1 MNVRVLKTVS
11 CVIALAI
18 GSMAPVA
25 FSAQD
30 SATPAVK
37 PSAMASPSPSR
48 WDIFLG
54 YSYLAPYGTVQTPTN
69 SGTLPIN
76 FVSVNAGAIGSLAY
90 YFNNHLGLQVEGDAH
105 PMTIPGCTPYPTVVV
120 TPPPTGGDSLP
131 ALGVR
136 PLQVN
141 PGCNYQATASAN
153 DFYGGSGGLIYRWPF
168 TGSYAGHMRF
178 TPFVHALAG
187 VEEVI
192 GPLQQPKTWGWV
204 ITGGGGLDW
213 ETGWFNNHLALRLF
227 QADYQ
232 YMDENYGPVDGGAV
246 DVNALR
252 LSAGL
257 VFHVGSLAPPPPVT
271 LTCSAN
277 PTWVYPGDPIT
288 VTATAGSLNPKEA
301 AVYAWSGNG
310 VTGNGTTATVATGS
324 LAPGSYDVKA
334 TVTEGKG
341 DKPYEVATCTASFT
355 VKAFEPPT
363 VSCSANPSTIKPG
376 DTSTITAA
384 GQSPQNRPLT
394 YSYSTDTGT
403 VTGTDTTA
411 TFNSTGAAVGA
422 ATINCN
428 VADDKG
434 GTATATA
441 TVTIAAP
448 YVAPVPH
455 TQALCSITFEK
466 DPKRPDRVDNDAKA
480 CLDEV
485 ALDLQK
491 QTDAAVVVVGDSTAV
506 EKTPAKG
513 KHAKAGNDAAQR
525 AVNTKDYLVTEK
537 GIDASRITVK
547 TGTADAQE
555 VQNYLVP
562 AGADFATE
570 VPGTTA
576 VDESV
581 VKPQTR
587 KALPTRP
594 EPKKKAAKQ

>member
-1 MNVRVLKTVS
+1 M
-11 CVIALAI
+11 
-18 GSMAPVA
+18 
-25 FSAQD
+25 
-30 SATPAVK
+30 
-37 PSAMASPSPSR
+37 
-48 WDIFLG
+48 
-54 YSYLAPYGTVQTPTN
+54 
-69 SGTLPIN
+69 
-76 FVSVNAGAIGSLAY
+76 
-90 YFNNHLGLQVEGDAH
+90 
-105 PMTIPGCTPYPTVVV
+105 
-120 TPPPTGGDSLP
+120 
-131 ALGVR
+131 
-136 PLQVN
+136 
-141 PGCNYQATASAN
+141 
-153 DFYGGSGGLIYRWPF
+153 
-168 TGSYAGHMRF
+168 
-178 TPFVHALAG
+178 
-187 VEEVI
+187 EEVV
-192 GPLQQPKTWGWV
+192 GPLQQGETWGWV
-204 ITGGGGLDW
+204 VTGGGGLDW
-213 ETGWFNNHLALRLF
+213 ETGWFNNHLAIRLF

-232 YMDENYGPVDGGAV
+232 YINVNYGSGGGGSVDI
-246 DVNALR
+246 NALR

-257 VFHVGSLAPPPPVT
+257 VFHIGSLAPPPPVT
-271 LTCSAN
+271 LSCSVN
-277 PTWVYPGDPIT
+277 PSWVYPGDPVT
-288 VTATAGSLNPKEA
+288 VTATAGSLNPRET
-301 AVYAWSGNG
+301 AVYTWSGNG

-334 TVTEGKG
+334 TVVEGSG
-341 DKPYEVATCTASFT
+341 TKPYEVAHCTASLT

-363 VSCSANPSTIKPG
+363 ISCTANPSTIKPG
-376 DTSTITAA
+376 DTSTITAV

-394 YSYSTDTGT
+394 YSYSTETGT
-403 VTGTDTTA
+403 VSGTDTTA
-411 TFNSTGAAVGA
+411 TFNSSGAAIGA

-434 GTATATA
+434 GTASAST

-448 YVAPVPH
+448 YVAPAPH
-455 TQALCSITFEK
+455 TQALCVITFEK

-491 QTDAAVVVVGDSTAV
+491 ETDAAVVVVGDSTAA

-513 KHAKAGNDAAQR
+513 KHAKAEDHAAQR
-525 AVNTKDYLVTEK
+525 AVNTKDYLITEK

-576 VDESV
+576 VDEGV

-594 EPKKKAAKQ
+594 EPKKKAEAPPAQ

>member
-1 MNVRVLKTVS
+1 M
-11 CVIALAI
+11 
-18 GSMAPVA
+18 
-25 FSAQD
+25 D
-30 SATPAVK
+30 
-37 PSAMASPSPSR
+37 
-48 WDIFLG
+48 
-54 YSYLAPYGTVQTPTN
+54 
-69 SGTLPIN
+69 LP
-76 FVSVNAGAIGSLAY
+76 
-90 YFNNHLGLQVEGDAH
+90 
-105 PMTIPGCTPYPTVVV
+105 PCTPYPTVAV
-120 TPPPTGGDSLP
+120 TPPTGGGDSLR
-131 ALGVR
+131 ALGAR
-136 PLQVN
+136 PQQVN
-141 PGCNYQATASAN
+141 PGCDYAATPSAN
-153 DFYGGSGGLIYRWPF
+153 DFYGYSGGLIYRWPF
-168 TGSYAGHMRF
+168 RASYANQNGRF
-178 TPFVHALAG
+178 TPFVHVLAG
-187 VEEVI
+187 IEEVI
-192 GPLQQPKTWGWV
+192 GPLQQPKTWGWAV
-204 ITGGGGLDW
+204 TGGGGLDW
-213 ETGWFNNHLALRLF
+213 ESGWFNNHLAIRIF

-232 YMDENYGPVDGGAV
+232 YMDEGYGPDDGGSV
-246 DVNALR
+246 GVNALR
-252 LSAGL
+252 MSAGL
-257 VFHVGSLAPPPPVT
+257 VLHVGSLAPPPPVT
-271 LTCSAN
+271 LACSAN

-288 VTATAGSLNPKEA
+288 VTATAGSLNPKETV
-301 AVYAWSGNG
+301 VYAWSGNG

-341 DKPYEVATCTASFT
+341 DRPYEVATCTASFT
-355 VKAFEPPT
+355 VKGFEPPT
-363 VSCSANPSTIKPG
+363 ISCSASPSTIKPG
-376 DTSTITAA
+376 DTSTITAV

-394 YSYSTDTGT
+394 YSYSTETGT
-403 VTGTDTTA
+403 VTGTGTTA

-434 GTATATA
+434 GTAAATT

-455 TQALCSITFEK
+455 TQALCVITFEK

-491 QTDAAVVVVGDSTAV
+491 QTDAAVVVVGDSTAA
-506 EKTPAKG
+506 EKTPKKG
-513 KHAKAGNDAAQR
+513 KRAKAENDAAQR
-525 AVNTKDYLVTEK
+525 AVNTKDYLITEK